1 MKEYYTPAIEE
12 FHVGFKCEKLY
23 FNDHPTHKGERLV
36 WGEEIIDKYLLGD
49 IIEDE
54 DPEYIINNYRVKYLD
69 REDIESCGWTKQ
81 STSPNSINFTIKKTD
96 LFLYFFT
103 DSKEIIIDN
112 GCIHESL
119 DTFFQGTIR
128 NISELKKLMKQ
139 LNIRYLSP
147 QNIRYY

>member
-69 REDIESCGWTKQ
+69 REDIESCGWKYQHSTFEFEAKSSKQMLAFTKDTYLLKYIPENQ
-81 STSPNSINFTIKKTD
+81 SLRIDDDYIDMIQFCGFIK
-96 LFLYFFT
+96 
-103 DSKEIIIDN
+103 
-112 GCIHESL
+112 
-119 DTFFQGTIR
+119 

-139 LNIRYLSP
+139 LNI
-147 QNIRYY
+147 QTT